1 MLTGHKG
8 SGPISLTSTFAGT
21 PERRPHTPMETSKLY
36 AKEEE
41 EGVSVPFSE
50 VSKHGRSDPVTAPS
64 PAKAED
70 PGQ

>member
-1 MLTGHKG
+1 
-8 SGPISLTSTFAGT
+8 
-21 PERRPHTPMETSKLY
+21 METSKLY